1 MNTLMQILSIVGGLL
16 VSIFSI
22 FFCREKVKNL
32 KAENKGLQT
41 TLQSE
46 KTARANKENELK
58 EIQKTKDEIANKTG
72 EEVVK
77 DWNEGK

>member
-1 MNTLMQILSIVGGLL
+1 MNTLIQILSIIGGLL
-16 VSIFSI
+16 VSVFSI

-32 KAENKGLQT
+32 KAENKGLQN

-58 EIQKTKDEIANKTG
+58 EIQKAKDEIKSKTG

>member
-1 MNTLMQILSIVGGLL
+1 MNTLMQILSIIGGLL

-32 KAENKGLQT
+32 KAENKSLQNS
-41 TLQSE
+41 LNGE

-58 EIQKTKDEIANKTG
+58 EIQKTKDEMSSKTG
-72 EEVVK
+72 EEIVK

>member
-1 MNTLMQILSIVGGLL
+1 MKILVQILSVVGGLL

-32 KAENKGLQT
+32 KAENKGLQN

-58 EIQKTKDEIANKTG
+58 EIQKTKDEIKSKSA